1 MSKNFKQM
9 YSDVENWN
17 NTKYWDNEHEVD
29 YVQNDP
35 RNMDTFL
42 NLEDTFIESKKN
54 YAGKMWSNVIV
65 WRKEKHLEIQRF
77 NYMTSHVEPSSN
89 RINTFVGQVWFDYDS
104 NMNQKPRFV
113 SFPESQ
119 NFRKVKIEQDGMYR
133 LMHKEELQLDASDR
147 EVFTYINRRR
157 GNEDLPLCVYH
168 IQWNVSKS
176 LSTSGTDPNG
186 TVAFSLTLWEMHPR
200 ITGYCELY
208 SELKK
213 WDILEYRIIW
223 NKTDLNDSH
232 RVDISGQVREWSNI
246 RQVEYVNF
254 AFDDLN
260 KWIKQRLVPLM

>member
-1 MSKNFKQM
+1 M

-17 NTKYWDNEHEVD
+17 NTKYEDNEHEVD

-42 NLEDTFIESKKN
+42 NLEDTFIESKKK
-54 YAGKMWSNVIV
+54 YWGKMWSNVIV

-77 NYMTSHVEPSSN
+77 NYMTSHVEPQSN
-89 RINTFVGQVWFDYDS
+89 SMWAFVGQVWFDYDN
-104 NMNQKPRFV
+104 NMKQTPRFV
-113 SFPESQ
+113 EFPEKDQ
-119 NFRKVKIEQDGMYR
+119 YNFRKVRILQDGLYR
-133 LMHKEELQLDASDR
+133 LTHKEELALDASDR
-147 EVFTYINRRR
+147 ELYSYINRRR

-176 LSTSGTDPNG
+176 LSTSGTEPNG

-223 NKTDLNDSH
+223 NKTDLNVAN
-232 RVDISGQVREWSNI
+232 RVDISGQVRDWSNF

-260 KWIKQRLVPLM
+260 KGIKQRLIPPTQ

>member
-1 MSKNFKQM
+1 M
-9 YSDVENWN
+9 YSDEENWN
-17 NTKYWDNEHEVD
+17 NIQYWENTEEVD

-54 YAGKMWSNVIV
+54 YKGKMWSKVIV
-65 WRKEKHLEIQRF
+65 WRKERHLEIQRF
-77 NYMTSHVEPSSN
+77 NYMTSHVEPSS
-89 RINTFVGQVWFDYDS
+89 TAMWAFVGQVWFSYDS

-113 SFPESQ
+113 SFPEPQ
-119 NFRKVKIEQDGMYR
+119 NFRKVQIEQDGMYR
-133 LMHKEELQLDASDR
+133 LMHKEELQLDSSDR
-147 EVFTYINRRR
+147 EVFTYINRKR

-176 LSTSGTDPNG
+176 LSTSGTEPNG

-254 AFDDLN
+254 SFDDLN
-260 KWIKQRLVPLM
+260 KWIKQRLEPIY